1 MRKVGWSL
9 FGCVSKHPLLILFVL
24 GSLFL
29 IQDLVVATATET
41 VRETSVE
48 SSAPTE
54 YKIANNGD
62 VKESNPVQPLSP
74 STVFTNAAAIT
85 IPDDGV
91 TGATSNI
98 SVSGMSGPISSLT
111 LTLNNLTT
119 PRPQHM
125 DMLLV
130 GPGGQKFVFLSDAG
144 GQNTGSATS
153 NVTMTFSD
161 ASAVVIQQAINTP
174 FTSGTFRPVDYDFS
188 VNFPTSSAP
197 YQHAPPF
204 GAASFGS
211 VFGGLSGAS
220 VNGNWTLHI
229 FDPQPGPFTTQ
240 NIAGGWSLNV
250 VTTPAAVPT
259 TTVLSSSAN
268 PSFTNQA
275 ITLTATVT
283 STSTVNTGVVNF
295 VDNTTS
301 TTLCSSVAVNGSG
314 VAICNVPANTLT
326 ERIHQI
332 TATYVGNVTF
342 ATSNSSISQEINNP
356 TQISGT
362 MFTNPGTIV
371 VSDTSGILSV
381 PYPSNIFV
389 SGLTGTISKVTVS
402 LLGVNFP
409 ETGDL
414 DFLLVGP
421 GGQRYVFWSDAGG
434 GASPSTGTFI
444 LDDTAATQLPAS
456 GSIAAGTYR
465 PTDYSVESDV
475 FPAPAPSGPYSTAA
489 PTGGST
495 FASVFGGAAPNG
507 KWSLYATD
515 DAGSGGLTSSI
526 AGWRLTFTTSGD
538 APTTTVLT
546 SSPNPSTTA
555 QAILFT
561 AAVTST
567 STVNSGT
574 VTFRRGTT
582 ILCNA
587 IPVNGSGVATCNVTA
602 GTIPQGTHVITADY
616 NGSPGQFNISN
627 GTTTQQVDSPT
638 IVTCLN
644 FANNGGVTVSNASTL
659 GNPYPSNINVTG
671 LGGTISKVTLTM
683 NIASALT
690 PDHNDF
696 LLVGPGG
703 QKFLFMGDAG
713 GNFDIINQTIT
724 LDDAAATPL
733 PDNALITS
741 GTYRPASYTGDPD
754 VFPAPAPAAPFNQA
768 APEGAGTFA
777 IFNGI
782 SPNGTWRLFAV
793 EDAGDGADTVINN
806 WSLTFTLAPTATTTA
821 VTSSA
826 DPSVFGQPIT
836 FTATVTANSGIGIP
850 SGSVQFLDGATPI
863 GSPVALNGSGVATL
877 IVSNLSVGNHTIS
890 AQYSGAGAA
899 CNVTFNASTGNMI
912 GNPQVVNKA
921 NTTTGLASSQNPTLT
936 GQPVTFNATVGV
948 AAPGVGSPSGS
959 VTFLDNGNPIAG
971 CQNISLSAGAAQ
983 CTTSNIPAGSR
994 TITAQYNGDLNFN
1007 TSNGSLIGN
1016 PLVVSNTAVLDGSFN
1031 SDWTTNFVPTAAHN
1045 VNIPSGG
1052 VPNQP
1057 TFGSGTTLVN
1067 DLTVGSGRSLSIEN
1081 NSTIVVNG
1089 LLTMSGNNIDAT
1101 NGLLSLTTN
1110 ASVLHQSGHI
1120 LGDVEKAFDGT
1131 GLFFFPVGTS
1141 TGFSPVQVNI
1151 TALASVPSSLM
1162 VRANDGTVAPLSD
1175 ATTLDRYW
1183 TLTEVGDLTA
1193 DVTFNYLQSDV
1204 DGNEASYRTTRVI
1217 GGSVT
1222 VFPNGQPCPGVGSP
1236 CVDASANTIFVGGLQ
1251 VFSDWTASE
1260 LAPTAAAV
1268 TVSGRVLTPEGRG
1281 LSRAV
1286 VTMMGADG
1294 TVRLSMSS
1302 AFGYFRFFDV
1312 PVGETYI
1319 LSVRSKRYTFEPQ
1332 VHNVMDEITDIS
1344 FVAEPRR

>member
-1 MRKVGWSL
+1 MKKNNLSIKQRILDL
-9 FGCVSKHPLLILFVL
+9 FSFTLLLLITI
-24 GSLFL
+24 SLT
-29 IQDLVVATATET
+29 INPIVATATTNSKGAVPQKIKSAVTET
-41 VRETSVE
+41 RAE
-48 SSAPTE
+48 
-54 YKIANNGD
+54 NN
-62 VKESNPVQPLSP
+62 QPLLIP
-74 STVFTNAAAIT
+74 STVFTNAASIT
-85 IPDDGV
+85 IPDDAIN
-91 TGATSNI
+91 GATSTI
-98 SVSGMSGPISSLT
+98 AVSGMSGPISSLT
-111 LTLNNLTT
+111 LTLNNFTT
-119 PRPQHM
+119 PRPQHI

-144 GQNTGSATS
+144 GQNVGSATS

-161 ASAVVIQQAINTP
+161 ASAVVIPQAINTP
-174 FTSGTFRPVDYDFS
+174 FTSGTFRPVDYDAS
-188 VNFPTSSAP
+188 VSFPTSPAP

-229 FDPQPGPFTTQ
+229 FDPQPGPGTTQ
-240 NIAGGWSLNV
+240 NVAGGWSLDIT
-250 VTTPAAVPT
+250 TTPAAAPT

-275 ITLTATVT
+275 INLTATVT

-314 VAICNVPANTLT
+314 VATCNVPANTLT

-342 ATSNSSISQEINNP
+342 ATSNGSISQEVNNP

-371 VSDTSGILSV
+371 VSDTSGVLSV

-414 DFLLVGP
+414 DLLLVGP

-465 PTDYSVESDV
+465 PADYSVESDV
-475 FPAPAPSGPYSTAA
+475 FPAPAPAGPYSTAA
-489 PTGGST
+489 PNGGST

-515 DAGSGGLTSSI
+515 DAGSGGITSSI

-555 QAILFT
+555 QPILFT
-561 AAVTST
+561 ATVTST

-574 VTFRRGTT
+574 VTFRRGAI

-587 IPVNGSGVATCNVTA
+587 VPVNGSGVATCNVTA

-638 IVTCLN
+638 VVACLN
-644 FANNGGVTVSNASTL
+644 FANNGGVTVSNTTTL
-659 GNPYPSNINVTG
+659 GNPYPSNIIVTG

-683 NIASALT
+683 NIGSALT

-733 PDNALITS
+733 PDNAVITT

-754 VFPAPAPAAPFNQA
+754 VFPAPAPASPYNPAG
-768 APEGAGTFA
+768 PEGAGTFA
-777 IFNGI
+777 LFNGI
-782 SPNGTWRLFAV
+782 SPNGTWQLFAV
-793 EDAGDGADTVINN
+793 EDAGDAADTVINN

-821 VTSSA
+821 VTSSV
-826 DPSVFGQPIT
+826 DPSVFGQPVT
-836 FTATVTANSGIGIP
+836 FTATVTANSGTGVP
-850 SGSVQFLDGATPI
+850 SGNVQFFDGATPI

-877 IVSNLSVGNHTIS
+877 VVSNLSVGNHTITAQYAGAATACNGTFNS
-890 AQYSGAGAA
+890 STGSLTGNPQTVNQAGTTTALVSSSNPVGTGVPVTFTATVSPVAPGAGTRTGTVTFFRGGVAICSNVAINVSGQATCSITFTIAGNYNITAQYSGDTNFTA
-899 CNVTFNASTGNMI
+899 
-912 GNPQVVNKA
+912 
-921 NTTTGLASSQNPTLT
+921 
-936 GQPVTFNATVGV
+936 
-948 AAPGVGSPSGS
+948 SGS
-959 VTFLDNGNPIAG
+959 ST
-971 CQNISLSAGAAQ
+971 
-983 CTTSNIPAGSR
+983 
-994 TITAQYNGDLNFN
+994 
-1007 TSNGSLIGN
+1007 
-1016 PLVVSNTAVLDGSFN
+1016 LVQQALG
-1031 SDWTTNFVPTAAHN
+1031 PTAASVSIEGRVISNESGRAVYNARVVMTDSSGQSRTVITNPFGYYRFTDVQSGALYTFTVSAKGYADSEAIVRN
-1045 VNIPSGG
+1045 VTEDIAD
-1052 VPNQP
+1052 
-1057 TFGSGTTLVN
+1057 FDITLV
-1067 DLTVGSGRSLSIEN
+1067 RQE
-1081 NSTIVVNG
+1081 
-1089 LLTMSGNNIDAT
+1089 
-1101 NGLLSLTTN
+1101 
-1110 ASVLHQSGHI
+1110 
-1120 LGDVEKAFDGT
+1120 
-1131 GLFFFPVGTS
+1131 
-1141 TGFSPVQVNI
+1141 
-1151 TALASVPSSLM
+1151 
-1162 VRANDGTVAPLSD
+1162 
-1175 ATTLDRYW
+1175 
-1183 TLTEVGDLTA
+1183 
-1193 DVTFNYLQSDV
+1193 
-1204 DGNEASYRTTRVI
+1204 
-1217 GGSVT
+1217 
-1222 VFPNGQPCPGVGSP
+1222 
-1236 CVDASANTIFVGGLQ
+1236 
-1251 VFSDWTASE
+1251 
-1260 LAPTAAAV
+1260 
-1268 TVSGRVLTPEGRG
+1268 
-1281 LSRAV
+1281 
-1286 VTMMGADG
+1286 
-1294 TVRLSMSS
+1294 
-1302 AFGYFRFFDV
+1302 
-1312 PVGETYI
+1312 
-1319 LSVRSKRYTFEPQ
+1319 
-1332 VHNVMDEITDIS
+1332 
-1344 FVAEPRR
+1344 